1 MSDKS
6 AQKRLFDAID
16 YLEKSINEAIKE
28 KDEALNRIEELL
40 GINNALKEEIQ
51 KLKNANSIM
60 SQELQERSRKNTM
73 HVAAHE
79 ALLDRNSSYD
89 VDLSITQLKKML
101 LRKS

>member
-16 YLEKSINEAIKE
+16 YLEKSINRAIKE

-40 GINNALKEEIQ
+40 GINNVLKEEIQ

-60 SQELQERSRKNTM
+60 SQELQERSCKNPM

-89 VDLSITQLKKML
+89 VDLSITQLKNML

>member
-6 AQKRLFDAID
+6 AQKSLFDAIG
-16 YLEKSINEAIKE
+16 YLERSINQAIEEKE
-28 KDEALNRIEELL
+28 EALNRIEELL

-51 KLKNANSIM
+51 KLKNANNIM
-60 SQELQERSRKNTM
+60 NQELQELSRKDPT
-73 HVAAHE
+73 HVATHE

-89 VDLSITQLKKML
+89 VDLSITQLKNML